1 MNRYFDLSD
10 KVALVTGARRG
21 IGLAIARGLAESGAR
36 VIVAGRTV
44 DGMEP
49 VLAELGVGASALVC
63 DVSNEASVQAAARQV
78 TESNGRLDILVN
90 NAGIDPH
97 YAPME
102 RTATAQWDEVLQTN
116 LNGVFYCCRHLG
128 GLMLPARSGSM
139 INISSVAGHVALKRQ
154 VPGISAKILTD
165 RLRLLESAHLVT
177 REYART
183 IPPQVTYSLAARGK
197 ELTPVLNELNAI
209 ALRWRAEDERRKAA

>member
-1 MNRYFDLSD
+1 MPFSRP
-10 KVALVTGARRG
+10 T
-21 IGLAIARGLAESGAR
+21 IG
-36 VIVAGRTV
+36 
-44 DGMEP
+44 
-49 VLAELGVGASALVC
+49 C
-63 DVSNEASVQAAARQV
+63 
-78 TESNGRLDILVN
+78 
-90 NAGIDPH
+90 
-97 YAPME
+97 PME
-102 RTATAQWDEVLQTN
+102 ALLRTLMGPWTTYILWVLRTQ
-116 LNGVFYCCRHLG
+116 GPSRFG
-128 GLMLPARSGSM
+128 
-139 INISSVAGHVALKRQ
+139 ALKRQ